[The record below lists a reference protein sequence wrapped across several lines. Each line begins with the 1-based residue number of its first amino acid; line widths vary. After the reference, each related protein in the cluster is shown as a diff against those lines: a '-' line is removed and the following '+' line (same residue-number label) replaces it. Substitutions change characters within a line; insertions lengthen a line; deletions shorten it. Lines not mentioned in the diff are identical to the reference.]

1 MRRLAQDGQPPISN
15 EKSLPGV
22 VPGGLFSC
30 LATGDAARFAP
41 PQDVLDWQSA
51 AHTGTSHMH
60 AHSAAHLDAWQHDH
74 RFGLHRRKSAE
85 SRTKLVVAITL
96 ATMVAE
102 IVAGLSFGSMALLAD
117 GLHMGSHALALGIS
131 ALAYV
136 WMRRRA
142 GDAAFSFGTGKIAA
156 LGGYTGALLLLV
168 PVAFMVWESS
178 LKLITPVEI
187 AYDPALAVAVAGL
200 VINAVCAL
208 ILSRSGHDHGHA
220 HAPQESQ
227 AHEREDLNLRSALL
241 HVMADALT
249 SLLAIAALLGGRFYG
264 WAWLDPLM
272 GLVGAAV
279 IVLWA
284 RGLIF
289 GSGRVL
295 LDFAAPE
302 DMRAKIRRAIE
313 ADSDAR
319 LADLHVWSI
328 GPGIYAAALSLVT
341 HRPQEPDH
349 YKRLL
354 PKSLGVRHFTVEVH
368 VCPDSD
374 AA

>member
-1 MRRLAQDGQPPISN
+1 
-15 EKSLPGV
+15 
-22 VPGGLFSC
+22 
-30 LATGDAARFAP
+30 
-41 PQDVLDWQSA
+41 
-51 AHTGTSHMH
+51 MH

-96 ATMVAE
+96 ATMVGE
-102 IVAGLSFGSMALLAD
+102 IVAGLAFGSMALLAD

-131 ALAYV
+131 ALAYI

-168 PVAFMVWESS
+168 PVAFMVWEST
-178 LKLITPVEI
+178 LKLITPVDI
-187 AYDPALAVAVAGL
+187 AYGPALVVAVAGL
-200 VINAVCAL
+200 AINAVCAL
-208 ILSRSGHDHGHA
+208 ILSRGGHDHGHDHGHSHDHGHGHA
-220 HAPQESQ
+220 HQPQESR
-227 AHEREDLNLRSALL
+227 AHESEDLNLRSALL

-264 WAWLDPLM
+264 LAWLDPVM

-279 IVLWA
+279 IVVWA

-302 DMRAKIRRAIE
+302 DMREKIRRVIE

-319 LADLHVWSI
+319 IADLHVWSI

-341 HRPQEPDH
+341 HQPQEPDH

-354 PKSLGVRHFTVEVH
+354 PKSLGVSHVTVEVH
-368 VCPDSD
+368 LCPDSD